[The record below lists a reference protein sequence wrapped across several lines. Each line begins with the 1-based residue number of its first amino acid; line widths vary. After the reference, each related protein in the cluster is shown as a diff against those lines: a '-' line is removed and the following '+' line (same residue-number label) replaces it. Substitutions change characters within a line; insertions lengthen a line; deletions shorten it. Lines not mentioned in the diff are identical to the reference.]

1 MKILICDKDQVY
13 SSRLLEI
20 LSEHAVYHVL
30 SSADA
35 YELIKKDP
43 SFQILII
50 DFNTLSSDNLDLL
63 KILPERLPL
72 YKAILLVSF
81 SSKSFENE
89 LLAENLAHAVIQ
101 KNNNPDI
108 IKEFVNRLASEIG
121 DNNQLSNTTDNTPI
135 VTVPFQSKNSTVI
148 HASKVMA
155 NLLETA
161 KKYAASNATVRISGE
176 NGVGKE
182 VIADFL
188 HKNSA
193 RKDFPVIHVNC
204 ASIPESL
211 FESELFGHVK
221 GSFTGAISSRKG
233 WFELANRG
241 TIFLDEIGEIPL
253 SLQAKLLGVLESKQI
268 LPIGSPSPVTVDV
281 KIICATNRSL
291 SDMVANGEFRQDL
304 YHRLNQLILHV
315 PALRERTSDIPLLAS
330 FFLNQ
335 ISMEEGVIRKEF
347 TSEALAALS
356 KRVYPGNVR
365 ELKSLVLRL
374 YWSTNSTVIDI
385 HDINNEGING
395 SNYRKSDI
403 PNDLFSAKLTYNE
416 FRDLADK
423 EFLTRQLMQNNYNVT
438 LTANSIAMIPTNL
451 SRKLKDLGIDVKS
464 LRNSIS

>member
-13 SSRLLEI
+13 SSRLLGI
-20 LSEHAVYHVL
+20 LSEHAVYHVQ
-30 SSADA
+30 SSSDA
-35 YELIKKDP
+35 YELIRKDS

-72 YKAILLVSF
+72 YRAVLLVSF

-101 KNNNPDI
+101 KNNNTGI
-108 IKEFVNRLASEIG
+108 IIEYVNRLVSEI
-121 DNNQLSNTTDNTPI
+121 DNGQSPEIIDNI
-135 VTVPFQSKNSTVI
+135 SIDTVPFQSKNKTVI
-148 HASKVMA
+148 HASRVMS
-155 NLLETA
+155 NLLDTA
-161 KKYAASNATVRISGE
+161 KKYAASSATVRISGE

-188 HKNSA
+188 HKNSV
-193 RKDFPVIHVNC
+193 RNDYPMIHVNC
-204 ASIPESL
+204 AAIPESL
-211 FESELFGHVK
+211 FESELFGHIR
-221 GSFTGAISSRKG
+221 GSFTGAISNRKG
-233 WFELANRG
+233 LFELADKG

-253 SLQAKLLGVLESKQI
+253 SLQAKLLRVLESKQI

-451 SRKLKDLGIDVKS
+451 SRKLKDLGVDVRALKGA
-464 LRNSIS
+464 